1 MESAVKMKPEASV
14 VIPVYNEAEVIRRS
28 VARLTDFL
36 QDELPSHEVLL
47 CENGSSD
54 GTDEIAR
61 ALAEEYDSVHS
72 LILQE
77 PCLGEALKRGFK
89 AATADKVVYMA
100 IDLPV
105 DLAFI
110 PESVRLLDAFD
121 GVVGS
126 KRLTGGLDRRP
137 RMRRVAS
144 RAFHGLV
151 RGFYGVDYTDTTC
164 VKAFRRGRILDVM
177 DRVPSTSRV
186 FETEVLVEAE
196 KQGLDIVEIPV
207 SVAELR
213 TSRELL
219 WSKVEGKLEGLLS
232 ARLDRVALLIG
243 APMLLSGVL
252 SIAVLTLEKLRRT
265 NPAGFVNPYSFLL
278 SMLLVISGFQ
288 FITLGLLTK
297 LILQIRREVAKASEN

>member
-1 MESAVKMKPEASV
+1 MKPEASV
-14 VIPVYNEAEVIRRS
+14 VIPVYNEAEVIRRN
-28 VARLTDFL
+28 VEKLTGFL

-54 GTDEIAR
+54 GTGEIAR
-61 ALAEEYDSVHS
+61 ALAEEYDCVHS
-72 LILQE
+72 LFLPE
-77 PCLGEALKRGFK
+77 PCLGEALKRGFE

-126 KRLTGGLDRRP
+126 KRLAGDLDRRP

-164 VKAFRRGRILDVM
+164 VKAFRRSRILDVM

-196 KQGLDIVEIPV
+196 RLGLDIVEIPV
-207 SVAELR
+207 SVAEMR

-232 ARLDRVALLIG
+232 TRLDRVALLIG
-243 APMLLSGVL
+243 APMLLSGAF
-252 SIAVLTLEKLRRT
+252 SIAVLTLEKLRRA
-265 NPAGFVNPYSFLL
+265 NPSGFVNPYSFLL
-278 SMLLVISGFQ
+278 SMLLVVSGFQ

-297 LILQIRREVAKASEN
+297 LILQIRREVARSSERTS